1 MGVKVPISYKPTMD
15 AEELKN
21 IIVKKLRYVAVN
33 RFIDEAVQEKL
44 EREMGSGQEA
54 KMKKLISTLEEA
66 VHEYKGWTMHK
77 PTKAQIQ
84 EIERKSKLI
93 EQGKVKPVKWKGS
106 FK

>member
-1 MGVKVPISYKPTMD
+1 MGAKVPISYKPTMD

-44 EREMGSGQEA
+44 EREMGLGQEA
-54 KMKKLISTLEEA
+54 KMKKLVSTLEEA
-66 VHEYKGWTMHK
+66 VREYKGWTMHK